1 MNVLLIGPPGSGK
14 GTQGERLAKRLGLE
28 HIAAGDL
35 LRSEVAEGTQLG
47 AQVEGYLERGELVP
61 DGLIIDLVVPAV
73 IRAGHA
79 NGYVLDGFPRT
90 VAQAVE
96 TRRIAGE
103 SDVAVRVAF
112 YLDVPP
118 DILLTRL
125 LRRAADQGRV
135 DDTPLVVQQRLE
147 VFERATRPLVDYYRG
162 RGLLT
167 VIDADRPPDVVT
179 EDLVAHLAE

>member
-1 MNVLLIGPPGSGK
+1 MNVLLVGPPGSGK
-14 GTQGERLAKRLGLE
+14 GTQGERLATRLGLE

-35 LRSEVAEGTQLG
+35 LRAEVAARTQLG
-47 AQVEGYLERGELVP
+47 TQVQRFIDRGQLVP

-96 TRRIAGE
+96 ARRIADE
-103 SDVAVRVAF
+103 SDVAAGKAY
-112 YLDVPP
+112 YLDVPR
-118 DILLTRL
+118 DVLLARL
-125 LRRAADQGRV
+125 LRRAVDQGRV
-135 DDTPLVVQQRLE
+135 DDTPEVVRQRLE
-147 VFERATRPLVDYYRG
+147 VFERATRPLIDYYG
-162 RGLLT
+162 DRGLLT

-179 EDLVAHLAE
+179 DELVAHLAE